1 MRIASKLFATTAL
14 CAVLFTAPNIS
25 PSMAANNVSVGDTI
39 QQFVTSGEINLD
51 KSIESERLF
60 QIFTFYEDRHF
71 KPVWTRDS
79 GVKGKGRALL
89 KALQNSY
96 QHGLDPAFYETKDIA
111 SRINSKNPEELAE
124 LDILMSLAFS
134 SFAIDLSK
142 GRLDPAKVNRANDIK
157 TFSPGA
163 VTLIDGAENAPNL
176 GPYLDKLVSKSPRYA
191 RLKKALADYREMAA
205 HGPWPTIAKGK
216 PLKPKMDDAR
226 VPALK
231 KLLLSVGDLKS
242 NENPQAT
249 LYDEA
254 VVAAVKSFQ
263 KRHGAQP
270 DGVVGPATLKMLNVP
285 LNYRIKQLIINL
297 ERRRWMPDDF
307 GKRYIFV
314 NLADQFLKVVDQL
327 PTREKTRLG
336 TRVVVG
342 KRYHE
347 TPIFSDKMEYL
358 VINPYWNV
366 PASIAN
372 KEFLPKLRRDPGYL
386 SRAGIKIL
394 SASGEVNPYSVNWN
408 AISRIPYRLRQE
420 TGRKNALG
428 RIKFIFP
435 NKYNVYIHD
444 TPSKSLFNRASR
456 YFSHGCMRVQ
466 NPINL
471 AEILLKAQGWNR
483 AKIKAQIASGKR
495 RIVRLKKKVPVHIT
509 YLTAWV
515 NKDGSVNF
523 RNDVYKR
530 DKNLIN
536 ALIPDKSR

>member
-1 MRIASKLFATTAL
+1 MRFASKLFATTAL
-14 CAVLFTAPNIS
+14 CAVLFSAPT
-25 PSMAANNVSVGDTI
+25 MAANNVSVGDTI
-39 QQFVTSGEINLD
+39 QQFVTSGAINLD

-60 QIFTFYEDRHF
+60 QIFTFYEDRNF

-79 GVKGKGRALL
+79 GVKSKGKALL
-89 KALQNSY
+89 KALQNAY
-96 QHGLDPAFYETKDIA
+96 QDGLDPAFYETGDIA
-111 SRINSKNPEELAE
+111 DRINSKNPEELAE
-124 LDILMSLAFS
+124 LDILMSLAFAS
-134 SFAIDLSK
+134 YAIDLSK
-142 GRLDPAKVNRANDIK
+142 GRLDPAKVNRANDLK

-163 VTLIDGAENAPNL
+163 VTLIDGAEHASDL
-176 GPYLDKLVSKSPRYA
+176 QPYIDSLASKSPRYA
-191 RLKKALADYREMAA
+191 RLKKALAQYREMAA
-205 HGPWPTIAKGK
+205 HGPWPTIPKGK
-216 PLKPKMDDAR
+216 PLKPMMDDPR

-231 KLLLSVGDLKS
+231 KLLLAVGDLKS

-249 LYDEA
+249 IYDEN

-263 KRHGAQP
+263 TRHGAQA

-285 LNYRIKQLIINL
+285 LDYRIKQLIINL

-307 GKRYIFV
+307 GKRYVFV

-336 TRVVVG
+336 SRVVVG
-342 KRYHE
+342 KRFHE

-366 PASIAN
+366 PSSIAN
-372 KEFLPKLRRDPGYL
+372 KEFLPKLRRDPGSL
-386 SRAGIKIL
+386 ARTGIRIL
-394 SASGEVNPYSVNWN
+394 SAAGEVDPYSVNWN
-408 AISRIPYRLRQE
+408 AISRMPYRLRQD
-420 TGRKNALG
+420 TGKKNALG

-466 NPINL
+466 NPIGL
-471 AEILLKAQGWNR
+471 AETLLKAQGWSK
-483 AKIKAQIASGKR
+483 AKIKAQISSGKR
-495 RIVRLKKKVPVHIT
+495 RIVRLKNKVPVHIT

-515 NKDGSVNF
+515 NKDGTINF
-523 RNDVYKR
+523 RPDVYKR
-530 DKNLIN
+530 DQNLMN
-536 ALIPDKSR
+536 ALIPKKVKKE